1 MNNRRHSLD
10 MCEREH
16 VALLVI
22 RIFARTTLSFVAV
35 LFLIWVAGGFR

>member
-1 MNNRRHSLD
+1 MNRRKSLD

-16 VALLVI
+16 LALVVI
-22 RIFARTTLSFVAV
+22 RIFSRITLSFVAT